1 MPRYASSTDVARLAG
16 VSQSSVSRTYRPGT
30 SVSAETR
37 KRVIAAAE
45 TLGYRPS
52 MIPQIMVNH
61 RSNLVALVIGGMY
74 NPFYARVLDE
84 FTVQLHATGHQV
96 LLVRVDSD
104 HSLDSVI
111 PGLAGYRVDAIV
123 SALAVLSPLAAE
135 ALAQFKIP
143 VVSFNTPV
151 KNQWVSSISSDNERA
166 GAEIADHFIAR
177 GARSFG
183 YLSGP
188 AGSPA
193 SEDRLNGFRDQLAAR
208 GYDPPTV
215 TAADFHY
222 EGGRQAMRSLIRRD
236 AAPEAIFCAN
246 DLLAVGP
253 STQSAAE
260 QLSTCL
266 ISFWSR
272 ALTIFQWRLGTP
284 TRSPHSS
291 RMLPFMVSETIR
303 ILQSPEDVQAPLGDI
318 HIVLPAR
325 LVERSSTRQIPLRRR
340 RVQ

>member
-37 KRVIAAAE
+37 KRVLAAAE

-96 LLVRVDSD
+96 LLVHVDSD

-123 SALAVLSPLAAE
+123 SALAVLSPTAAE
-135 ALAQFKIP
+135 ALARFKIP

-151 KNQWVSSISSDNERA
+151 KNEWVSSISPDNERA

-177 GARSFG
+177 GAHSFG

-193 SEDRLNGFRDQLAAR
+193 SEDRLNGFRDRLAAR

-215 TAADFHY
+215 AAADFHY
-222 EGGRQAMRSLIRRD
+222 EGGRQAMLSLIRKN

-246 DLLAVGP
+246 DLLAMGAIDAI
-253 STQSAAE
+253 SSRTT
-260 QLSTCL
+260 LSVPHDIL
-266 ISFWSR
+266 VAGFDDIPMASWDAY
-272 ALTIFQWRLGTP
+272 ALTTFVQDAAL
-284 TRSPHSS
+284 
-291 RMLPFMVSETIR
+291 MVSETIR
-303 ILQSPEDVQAPLGDI
+303 ILQSPEDAQAPLGDI

-325 LVERSSTRQIPLRRR
+325 LVERRSTRGSPLRRR
-340 RVQ
+340 HVQ